1 MSEEE
6 LRDQIRDL
14 LAACKDEEAVI
25 TLFLRTIAATRES
38 CALLCHRAAARWMN
52 NAHARA
58 ILSSIAQEIRE
69 QSP

>member
-6 LRDQIRDL
+6 LRNQISNL
-14 LAACKDEEAVI
+14 LAACKDEEATI
-25 TLFLRTIAATRES
+25 ALFLRTIAATRES
-38 CALLCHRAAARWMN
+38 CAILCDRAAARWMN

-58 ILSSIAQEIRE
+58 ILCSIAQEIRE